1 MAITINQ
8 NPKTY
13 SPAYNEI
20 NFLVTST
27 NVAQDNFLYVCDVY
41 ITGVTP
47 TYFRLKAAQDPTSN
61 KAVFDIHRI
70 IENYLT
76 TNIDKST
83 YGFQRNTSSWVEY
96 TCKFGEEYG
105 LSSSGTTVYADLTV
119 ASAKYA
125 FNGLWDFLEFTLY
138 NDANYLLTSSS
149 SLFLTSLKSKRVRT
163 TMHSWAHFMANA
175 ANKTNVMKIVATSTT
190 GGLTTTVVDNA
201 FPSPATV
208 TNDRFMR
215 VSTGPANLNLIP
227 SGSISFGAQPI
238 IPTDTASYTITIQT
252 GALGTVTSETL
263 TYTIDDACTKND
275 VLVFHWLNKYGGFDS
290 FSFIRANTQK
300 ADITRASYKKPTGTI
315 SGSTYS
321 YSAADNQN
329 TVFDTR
335 IKDKIEVLSD
345 WLTDAESVWLEELVT
360 SPEIYLDDATYG
372 LVAVNVIDKAYEKK
386 KAVSYK
392 AFNLKL
398 TFEYSFI
405 RNRQRG

>member
-1 MAITINQ
+1 MHI
-8 NPKTY
+8 P
-13 SPAYNEI
+13 
-20 NFLVTST
+20 
-27 NVAQDNFLYVCDVY
+27 
-41 ITGVTP
+41 
-47 TYFRLKAAQDPTSN
+47 
-61 KAVFDIHRI
+61 
-70 IENYLT
+70 
-76 TNIDKST
+76 
-83 YGFQRNTSSWVEY
+83 
-96 TCKFGEEYG
+96 EYG

-119 ASAKYA
+119 SSAKYA

-138 NDANYLLTSSS
+138 NDSNYLLSGTS
-149 SLFLTSLKSKRVRT
+149 SLFLTSLKSKRVRS
-163 TMHSWAHFMANA
+163 TMDSWAHFMAS
-175 ANKTNVMKIVATSTT
+175 ANNTARMVIRATSNIGTV
-190 GGLTTTVVDNA
+190 TTTVVDNIY
-201 FPSPATV
+201 PSPATV
-208 TNDRFMR
+208 DADKFMR
-215 VSTGPANLNLIP
+215 VSTGPNNLNQI
-227 SGSISFGAQPI
+227 SAIDIITGSQPI
-238 IPTDTASYTITIQT
+238 IPTDTAYYTIKIADSSLFTK
-252 GALGTVTSETL
+252 SETL

-290 FSFIRANTQK
+290 FAFIRANTQK
-300 ADITRASYKKPTGTI
+300 ADITRANYKKPTGTI